1 MTTSPHQP
9 LEFSNDGPDPDEPAT
24 EQDDKIV
31 EPENELAS
39 GGYDDRQESLRE
51 SDEDLFSR
59 KEENPDAR
67 YRPEDRPE
75 SEPRKQP
82 RHT

>member
-1 MTTSPHQP
+1 MTSSADEP
-9 LEFSNDGPDPDEPAT
+9 LRFTDDRPDPDQPAT
-24 EQDDKIV
+24 QPDDKIV

-51 SDEDLFSR
+51 SDQDLFAR
-59 KEENPDAR
+59 REENPDAR
-67 YRPEDRPE
+67 YRPEDHPR